1 VFRPSGVKHDET
13 DERSRRSGE
22 ALGLRSIPV
31 RTGVVMELQMYCAY
45 NQTRECF
52 LGLEVTAGDFSYKAL
67 GMDGALSMN
76 PNEGLWLMPFRGI
89 PDSGVTA
96 PLDLIY
102 LDKHCRVVDLVESFP
117 ELLSNPSRPIAES
130 LLVLPPHSISSS
142 ETQYGDQFVLC
153 VTEEMQ
159 RRLELLNGKG
169 GASSTGGVASCETP
183 LSPRGRASEAL
194 DDQPAVECPPA
205 PIAFGKRRVDPI
217 KNWFKRLWSTDARK
231 ARRQSAP
238 RLAAYYWNGS
248 APSAHDIRDVSS
260 TGLYLLTEDR
270 WYPGT
275 LILMTLQDID
285 DTENGEKPVIS
296 VKVRAVRWGTDGVG
310 LQFVLA
316 EDALDDEGASEANK
330 RRLERFLE
338 RTSNRACGKGPA
350 PRAKY

>member
-1 VFRPSGVKHDET
+1 
-13 DERSRRSGE
+13 
-22 ALGLRSIPV
+22 
-31 RTGVVMELQMYCAY
+31 MELQMYCAY

-67 GMDGALSMN
+67 GIGGALSLN
-76 PNEGLWLMPFRGI
+76 PNEGLWLTPFRGI

-117 ELLSNPSRPIAES
+117 ALLSNPSRPIAES

-142 ETQYGDQFVLC
+142 ETQYGNQFVLC

-169 GASSTGGVASCETP
+169 GASGTTPGGIASRETP
-183 LSPRGRASEAL
+183 ISPRGLALAAL
-194 DDQPAVECPPA
+194 DDQSGPDRPPA
-205 PIAFGKRRVDPI
+205 PIAFGKKRVDPI
-217 KNWFKRLWSTDARK
+217 RNWFKRLWSSDDRK
-231 ARRQSAP
+231 ARRQPAP
-238 RLAAYYWNGS
+238 RLAAYYWSGS

-285 DTENGEKPVIS
+285 DAGNGE
-296 VKVRAVRWGTDGVG
+296 
-310 LQFVLA
+310 
-316 EDALDDEGASEANK
+316 
-330 RRLERFLE
+330 
-338 RTSNRACGKGPA
+338 
-350 PRAKY
+350 

>member
-1 VFRPSGVKHDET
+1 
-13 DERSRRSGE
+13 
-22 ALGLRSIPV
+22 
-31 RTGVVMELQMYCAY
+31 MELRMYCAY

-52 LGLEVTAGDFSYKAL
+52 LGLEVTAGDFSYKGL
-67 GMDGALSMN
+67 GMDGALSLN
-76 PNEGLWLMPFRGI
+76 PNEGLWLTPFRGI

-102 LDKHCRVVDLVESFP
+102 LDKDCRVVDLVESFP
-117 ELLSNPSRPIAES
+117 ALLSNPSRPIAES

-142 ETQYGDQFVLC
+142 ETQVGDQFVLC

-169 GASSTGGVASCETP
+169 GASGTAPGAVVSPETP
-183 LSPRGRASEAL
+183 LSPRGFALTAL
-194 DDQPAVECPPA
+194 DDQSGAERPAA
-205 PIAFGKRRVDPI
+205 PSASGRKRVDPI
-217 KNWFKRLWSTDARK
+217 RNWFKRLWSSDARK
-231 ARRQSAP
+231 APRQPAP

-248 APSAHDIRDVSS
+248 VPSAHDIRDVSS

-285 DTENGEKPVIS
+285 DTENGAKPVIS
-296 VKVRAVRWGTDGVG
+296 VRVRAVRWGNDGVG

-316 EDALDDEGASEANK
+316 EDEGVGEANK
-330 RRLERFLE
+330 RRLKRFLE
-338 RTSNRACGKGPA
+338 RVNN
-350 PRAKY
+350 

>member
-1 VFRPSGVKHDET
+1 MRQWGCGVHP
-13 DERSRRSGE
+13 
-22 ALGLRSIPV
+22 A
-31 RTGVVMELQMYCAY
+31 RTGVVMELRMYCAY

-67 GMDGALSMN
+67 GVDGALSLN
-76 PNEGLWLMPFRGI
+76 PNEGLWLTPFRGI

-102 LDKHCRVVDLVESFP
+102 LDKDCRVVDLVESFP
-117 ELLSNPSRPIAES
+117 ALLKNPSRPIAES

-142 ETQYGDQFVLC
+142 ETQFGDQFVLC

-169 GASSTGGVASCETP
+169 GASGAVPGTVPSREMP
-183 LSPRGRASEAL
+183 LAPRDFALAEL
-194 DDQPAVECPPA
+194 DDRSGAERESPESA
-205 PIAFGKRRVDPI
+205 PIAPGKKRVDPLR
-217 KNWFKRLWSTDARK
+217 NWFRRWLSPDARK
-231 ARRQSAP
+231 APRQPAP
-238 RLAAYYWNGS
+238 RLSAYYWNGS
-248 APSAHDIRDVSS
+248 TPNAHDIRDVSS

-275 LILMTLQDID
+275 LIMMTLQDMD
-285 DTENGEKPVIS
+285 GEKDGAKPVIS
-296 VKVRAVRWGTDGVG
+296 VKVRAVRWGDDGVG

-316 EDALDDEGASEANK
+316 EDEFDDETVREATK

-338 RTSNRACGKGPA
+338 RINNRT
-350 PRAKY
+350 

>member
-1 VFRPSGVKHDET
+1 MTRPANEVRGPSKHWDCGVY
-13 DERSRRSGE
+13 
-22 ALGLRSIPV
+22 PV

-67 GMDGALSMN
+67 GMDGALSLN
-76 PNEGLWLMPFRGI
+76 PNEGLWLTPFRGI

-102 LDKHCRVVDLVESFP
+102 LDRDCRVADLVESFP
-117 ELLSNPSRPIAES
+117 ALLSNPSRPIAES
-130 LLVLPPHSISSS
+130 LLVLPAHSISSS

-169 GASSTGGVASCETP
+169 GASGTTPGGGASCETP
-183 LSPRGRASEAL
+183 LSPRGLASETL
-194 DDQPAVECPPA
+194 DDQPGAECPRA

-217 KNWFKRLWSTDARK
+217 RDWFKRLWSTDAGR
-231 ARRQSAP
+231 ARRQPAP
-238 RLAAYYWNGS
+238 GLAAYYWNGS
-248 APSAHDIRDVSS
+248 APSRHDIRDVSS

-285 DTENGEKPVIS
+285 DRENGKKPVIS
-296 VKVRAVRWGTDGVG
+296 VKVRAVRWGSDGVG

-316 EDALDDEGASEANK
+316 EDALDDEGASEVNK
-330 RRLERFLE
+330 RGLERFLE
-338 RTSNRACGKGPA
+338 RTNNRA
-350 PRAKY
+350 

>member
-1 VFRPSGVKHDET
+1 
-13 DERSRRSGE
+13 
-22 ALGLRSIPV
+22 
-31 RTGVVMELQMYCAY
+31 MELRMYCAY

-52 LGLEVTAGDFSYKAL
+52 LGLEVTAGDFSYKGL
-67 GMDGALSMN
+67 GMDGALSLN
-76 PNEGLWLMPFRGI
+76 PNEGLWLTPFRGI

-102 LDKHCRVVDLVESFP
+102 LDKDCRVVDLVESFP
-117 ELLSNPSRPIAES
+117 ALLSNPSRPIAES

-142 ETQYGDQFVLC
+142 ETQLGDQFVLC

-169 GASSTGGVASCETP
+169 GASGTAPGGVPSRETLLAP
-183 LSPRGRASEAL
+183 SRLAL
-194 DDQPAVECPPA
+194 ADDQSGAECSPA
-205 PIAFGKRRVDPI
+205 PIAFGKKRVDPI
-217 KNWFKRLWSTDARK
+217 RNWFKRLWSSDARK
-231 ARRQSAP
+231 APRQPAP

-275 LILMTLQDID
+275 LILMTLQDMD
-285 DTENGEKPVIS
+285 DTENGAKPVIS
-296 VKVRAVRWGTDGVG
+296 VKVRAVRWGDDGVG
-310 LQFVLA
+310 LQFVVA
-316 EDALDDEGASEANK
+316 EDTRDDETACQADK

-338 RTSNRACGKGPA
+338 RVSNRG
-350 PRAKY
+350 